1 MAIHVNREIILVLML
16 AAWPFGHALAEVYNP
31 KNYDADVA
39 AYMAQVK
46 KTCQKSK
53 NGFRCVGDE
62 LEKIEAAGRVRGT
75 QAYVDKHYK
84 PLGNEGLLVKY
95 RELEE
100 LRKTARDG
108 VLTRKPGEIIFNNYD
123 SEMKM
128 LSTEYK
134 KRTGKP
140 ILPAGCV
147 AYKAAPGLENSPI
160 YKKMMTCKGE

>member
-39 AYMAQVK
+39 AGWAQIK
-46 KTCQKSK
+46 KTCHKSK
-53 NGFRCVGDE
+53 GIRCLDDQV
-62 LEKIEAAGRVRGT
+62 EKMEAAGRMRGSQT
-75 QAYVDKHYK
+75 YVDKHYK
-84 PLGNEGLLVKY
+84 PLGNDGLLVKY

-100 LRKTARDG
+100 LQKTARTSLIN
-108 VLTRKPGEIIFNNYD
+108 VKPGEVTFNDYD

-128 LSTEYK
+128 LSAEYK

>member
-1 MAIHVNREIILVLML
+1 MAIHVNRKIILVFIV

-31 KNYDADVA
+31 KNYDADEA
-39 AYMAQVK
+39 AALAQVK
-46 KTCQKSK
+46 KTCQKAK
-53 NGFRCVGDE
+53 GIRCWDAE
-62 LEKIEAAGRVRGT
+62 MEKMEEAGRRRGS
-75 QAYVDKHYK
+75 QVYVDKHYK
-84 PLGNEGLLVKY
+84 PLGNDSLVGKY

-100 LRKTARDG
+100 LQKTSRHSM
-108 VLTRKPGEIIFNNYD
+108 LNLKPGEVTFNDYD

-128 LSTEYK
+128 LSAEYK

-140 ILPAGCV
+140 IYPAGCV